1 MHAADV
7 DWTGVEKWLDEIGSP
22 AVSTNLPG
30 ELQEIIMEELSTYLG
45 GTKSASDTA
54 SMIQSRVK
62 LYLAEN
68 S

>member
-1 MHAADV
+1 M
-7 DWTGVEKWLDEIGSP
+7 EKWLDGIGSP
-22 AVSTNLPG
+22 VVNSTLPY
-30 ELQEIIMEELSTYLG
+30 EVQDIIMEEISSYMG

-54 SMIQSRVK
+54 SLIQSRVK